1 MLEKSKSLIP
11 LSQKEEEIGKQIVN
25 SAFKVHSQLETGLL

>member
-11 LSQKEEEIGKQIVN
+11 FSQKEEEIGKQIVN
-25 SAFKVHSQLETGLL
+25 TADKTHSQF